1 MKLLFEYRFIIAVVL
16 IVVLYA
22 VFEWQ
27 KFKTVLFALMLQ
39 AKDRAKDF
47 ILSGGQAQEDWVIK
61 KSYLLLPKKITIF
74 INENRMRKIVHY
86 LYVKAKDLVD
96 DGKLNGSIL

>member
-27 KFKTVLFALMLQ
+27 RFKTILFALMLV
-39 AKDRAKDF
+39 AKDKAKDF
-47 ILSGGQAQEDWVIK
+47 ILKGGQAQENYVVDK
-61 KSYLLLPKKITIF
+61 AYKFLPKRITLF
-74 INENRMRKIVHY
+74 ICQ
-86 LYVKAKDLVD
+86 
-96 DGKLNGSIL
+96 S

>member
-27 KFKTVLFALMLQ
+27 KFKAKCYNLMLQ
-39 AKDRAKDF
+39 AKDLAKDA
-47 ILSGGQAQEDWVIK
+47 ILKSGDQQMEWVIK
-61 KSYLLLPKKITIF
+61 RCYQFMPKSLTIF
-74 INENRMRKIVHY
+74 ISEARMRILIQF
-86 LYVKAKDLVD
+86 LYDKAKDLLD
-96 DGKLNGSIL
+96 DGKLNNSLK